1 MSDKIK
7 ILAIGDTA
15 DNMFSL
21 KKFAEDFKVHL
32 INFPRKQ
39 DALLTYSNEGVEF
52 FDTLLISK
60 QVEKIKQIKDGFDL
74 CIVMSWAGARIAYLA
89 GLNYIM
95 YFVGGDI
102 VTPPF
107 VKNPKVSSLKTPVNN
122 LNLFE
127 RKFYKK
133 VLDNAIACIAPTDEY
148 YLPLKK
154 YRKDAIR
161 MDRVFVDTEL
171 FNQNV
176 KPKNIEKQKFTF
188 LSAQR
193 ICIDKGFDVIWKA
206 LRLCKSDF
214 EVIQVEWFVQRNDEE
229 KRINEK
235 LMKEKPPQVKLI
247 PLIKRNEVS
256 QYFMFADAILGQMKT
271 GIQGGIERD
280 AAFCKKPVI
289 CYTDPE
295 RSSIIDGKKVL
306 PPFLP
311 NSDDPQKLAELI
323 DQVVKSKEFRNKL
336 AEDEFNYIKNLS
348 SPEKVANEWN
358 NIFES
363 LYKKYPSINRKST
376 KISLTL
382 ENFVLKWIEKLYYV
396 EKMKQRNI
404 ESWGKEEY
412 HKLMK

>member
-1 MSDKIK
+1 MV
-7 ILAIGDTA
+7 IGDTA

-21 KKFAEDFKVHL
+21 QKFAKKSQIHL

-39 DALLTYSNEGVEF
+39 AGLLTYSNKDIEF
-52 FDTLLISK
+52 FDSLLISK
-60 QVEKIKQIKDGFDL
+60 QIEKIKQIKDNYDL
-74 CIVMSWAGARIAYLA
+74 CLVVSWAAGRIAYLA

-107 VKNPKVSSLKTPVNN
+107 LKNPKVSYLKTPVSN
-122 LNLFE
+122 LNFLE

-133 VLDNAIACIAPTDEY
+133 VLDSAIACIAPTEEY
-148 YLPLKK
+148 FLPLLK

-171 FNQNV
+171 FNENV
-176 KPKNIEKQKFTF
+176 KPMNMKKQKFTF

-193 ICIDKGFDVIWKA
+193 IGLEKGFDIIWEA
-206 LRLCKSDF
+206 LKFCKNDF
-214 EVIQVEWFVQRNDEE
+214 QILQVEWFIQRNDEE
-229 KRINEK
+229 KKINEK

-256 QYFMFADAILGQMKT
+256 QYFMFADAILGQMRS

-289 CYTDPE
+289 CYTDPN
-295 RSSIIDGKKVL
+295 RPSIIDNKKIL

-311 NSDDPQKLAELI
+311 HSNDPKKLAEII
-323 DQVVKSKEFRNKL
+323 DQVVESEKFRKKL
-336 AEDEFNYIKNLS
+336 AEDEFNYVNQLS
-348 SPEKVANEWN
+348 SPEKVANEWD
-358 NIFES
+358 NIFENLS
-363 LYKKYPSINRKST
+363 KKYSSINRNSS
-376 KISLTL
+376 KISISI
-382 ENFVLKWIEKLYYV
+382 ENFIAKWMEKLFYV
-396 EKMKQRNI
+396 NKMKQKNI

-412 HKLMK
+412 KKLFKS